1 MMGNEKKNKL
11 DKKCF
16 IVTPIGDSDSE
27 IRRHIDGII
36 DQAIIPALDGK
47 FEITVAHRKY
57 EVGSITNAIIKD
69 IIESDLVIA
78 NLTRLNPNVMFE
90 LAIRYSFGKPAIVI
104 AERNTK
110 LPFDINSENTIFYVN
125 DPAGAAELRESISKF
140 EESIDYKRTDFGPV
154 HDAVR
159 RISVLKASENLGN
172 NGNNMDSYILESID
186 NLERKMDRVLSLV
199 DKSKEGNMKINDYI
213 NYKHNLIDE
222 NSLDNEKLYH
232 FLNQSYYKKINS
244 DPHQNQDN

>member
-1 MMGNEKKNKL
+1 MVNEKKNKSC
-11 DKKCF
+11 KKCF
-16 IVTPIGDSDSE
+16 IVTPIGDADSE

-36 DQAIIPALDGK
+36 DQAIIPGLDNK

-78 NLTRLNPNVMFE
+78 NLTKLNPNVMFE

-110 LPFDINSENTIFYVN
+110 LPFDINSENTIFYIN
-125 DPAGAAELRESISKF
+125 DPAGAAELKESIVKF
-140 EESIDYKRTDFGPV
+140 EENIDYNRTDFGPV
-154 HDAVR
+154 YDAIK
-159 RISVLKASENLGN
+159 RISVLKASENMGG

-186 NLERKMDRVLSLV
+186 NLERKMDRMINLTSKGKT
-199 DKSKEGNMKINDYI
+199 DKAEDEDYHKFFDRLDSPNSFEINFD
-213 NYKHNLIDE
+213 KL
-222 NSLDNEKLYH
+222 LTNEK
-232 FLNQSYYKKINS
+232 KKANR
-244 DPHQNQDN
+244 